1 MSGVLEGMLR
11 RIPLFSGLADTELA
25 PLALRCRRRLF
36 PPREALFHEG
46 DAGQTLYLILSGHV
60 NIQRETPD
68 GSIVHVA
75 RRGPGDHFGELSL
88 FDDLPRSA
96 DALTDTAC
104 DLLMLDRR
112 ELLFFLETH
121 PQVSW
126 AIIRTLSSRLR
137 EASDRMVSSETR
149 DVLARLA
156 ACLLESAE
164 AGTPDTRGHIRLD
177 GLSDGRLAQR
187 IGATRETV
195 NRRLS
200 RLKQMG
206 ILRRDGTTLIV
217 QNTER
222 LRTLC

>member
-1 MSGVLEGMLR
+1 MSGVIEGMLR

-36 PPREALFHEG
+36 PSREALFHEG

-206 ILRRDGTTLIV
+206 VLRRDGTTLIV

>member
-1 MSGVLEGMLR
+1 MSGVIEGMLR
-11 RIPLFSGLADTELA
+11 RIPLFSGLTDAELV
-25 PLALRCRRRLF
+25 PLATRCRRRLF

-46 DAGQTLYLILSGHV
+46 DAGQTLYLILSGYV
-60 NIQRETPD
+60 TIQRVVPGGT
-68 GSIVHVA
+68 VVFVA

-96 DALTDTAC
+96 DAVTETAC

-112 ELLFFLETH
+112 ELMFFLETH

-126 AIIRTLSSRLR
+126 EIIRTLSSRLR
-137 EASDRMVSSETR
+137 EAADRMVSSETR
-149 DVLARLA
+149 DVLARVA
-156 ACLLESAE
+156 ACLLESAQ
-164 AGTPDTRGHIRLD
+164 AGTPDARGHITIE

-206 ILRRDGTTLIV
+206 ILRRENVTLII
-217 QNTER
+217 QDMDR

>member
-1 MSGVLEGMLR
+1 MSGVVEGMLR
-11 RIPLFSGLADTELA
+11 RIPLFSGLTDSELT
-25 PLALRCRRRLF
+25 PLSVRCRRRLF
-36 PPREALFHEG
+36 PPQEALFHEG
-46 DAGQTLYLILSGHV
+46 DAGQTLYLILSGYV
-60 NIQRETPD
+60 TIQRVVPD
-68 GSIVHVA
+68 GATVFVA

-96 DALTDTAC
+96 DVVTDTAC

-126 AIIRTLSSRLR
+126 EIIRTLSTRLR
-137 EASDRMVSSETR
+137 EAADHMVSSETR
-149 DVLARLA
+149 DVLSRLA
-156 ACLLESAE
+156 SCILESAE
-164 AGTPDTRGHIRLD
+164 AATPDTRGHVHLKNV
-177 GLSDGRLAQR
+177 SDGRLAQR

-195 NRRLS
+195 NRRLA

-206 ILRRDGTTLIV
+206 VVRREGTTLIV
-217 QNTER
+217 VNQER

>member
-1 MSGVLEGMLR
+1 MSGVVEGMLR
-11 RIPLFSGLADTELA
+11 RIPLFSGLSDSELA
-25 PLALRCRRRLF
+25 PLSLRCRRRLF
-36 PPREALFHEG
+36 PPQEALFHEG
-46 DAGQTLYLILSGHV
+46 DAGQTLYLILTGYVS
-60 NIQRETPD
+60 IQRVVPD
-68 GSIVHVA
+68 GSVVYVA

-96 DALTDTAC
+96 DAVTDTAC

-126 AIIRTLSSRLR
+126 AIIRTLSGRLR

-164 AGTPDTRGHIRLD
+164 AGVPDARGHIRLD

-200 RLKQMG
+200 RLKRMG
-206 ILRRDGTTLIV
+206 ILRREGTTLLV
-217 QNTER
+217 LNTDR